1 MFSRPI
7 QRYACRYIR
16 CLVPSITLS
25 FHANCSKSRMVGS
38 RFAPQVWTSWVFLFS
53 SLRHLRCLYS
63 GTIWDTLYAL
73 HLLSFFFVSFRK
85 RQNVNKV
92 TRLFTSWWRSYEI
105 CPAPA
110 IYGRRELG
118 RIFNCKKSSLSQSN
132 ISLFIFCFYLLQF
145 LLLLL
150 FFFFLSFFFFFF
162 CTVNANIC
170 YALFITSTPN
180 TLLKPQPQSPAA
192 HNLQYD

>member
-73 HLLSFFFVSFRK
+73 HLLSFFFCFLPKTAKCKQSNSFVYLLMKVLRDLPGTCDIREAWA
-85 RQNVNKV
+85 RQNLQLQEKQLV
-92 TRLFTSWWRSYEI
+92 SIEH
-105 CPAPA
+105 
-110 IYGRRELG
+110 
-118 RIFNCKKSSLSQSN
+118 LSV
-132 ISLFIFCFYLLQF
+132 Y

-150 FFFFLSFFFFFF
+150 VAVFVIVAFFFFFF
-162 CTVNANIC
+162 
-170 YALFITSTPN
+170 LFVLYHHCLISITSPVVI
-180 TLLKPQPQSPAA
+180 LILS
-192 HNLQYD
+192 LFFFFFLYC